1 MGDNETPVTASGQ
14 GGESVLASEEPQEER
29 GAPGS
34 RDTGSGPAGGPV
46 DRPTNTAEG
55 RDSTGVNVDGS
66 STETDAPTMPAG
78 DQGG

>member
-14 GGESVLASEEPQEER
+14 GGGESVLASEEPQEER

-34 RDTGSGPAGGPV
+34 RDTGEEPAGGPV
-46 DRPTNTAEG
+46 DRPVDTSEG
-55 RDSTGVNVDGS
+55 RDSTGVNVQDPA
-66 STETDAPTMPAG
+66 TEGPTMPAG